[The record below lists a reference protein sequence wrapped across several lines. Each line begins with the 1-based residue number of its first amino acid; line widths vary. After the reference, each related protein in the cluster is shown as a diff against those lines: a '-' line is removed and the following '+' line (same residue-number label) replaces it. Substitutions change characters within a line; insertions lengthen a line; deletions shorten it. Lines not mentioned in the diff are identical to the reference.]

1 MAGSG
6 IPELLELR
14 STNLGSLELE
24 GESKPDDQV
33 EKRVRCWEAKRK
45 HQVKRSKS

>member
-1 MAGSG
+1 MAVSG

-24 GESKPDDQV
+24 GESKPKMIRLRRELDAG
-33 EKRVRCWEAKRK
+33 KPNTSIK
-45 HQVKRSKS
+45 